1 MKTEKFAMM
10 NNDAKEL
17 FFLIKKIEKNISNQ
31 EIRKFIIEKTMKKY
45 GSEVIAEMME
55 HTATLTMKETL

>member
-1 MKTEKFAMM
+1 MM

-17 FFLIKKIEKNISNQ
+17 FFLIKKIENNISNQ

-45 GSEVIAEMME
+45 GSEVIAEMMK

>member
-1 MKTEKFAMM
+1 MM